1 MSYSGECMDDKAVNG
16 PELRTRCLVKFH
28 VIHPHVVWAL
38 SEKRGTSG
46 QVVDFAEN
54 GRNRNQLG

>member
-1 MSYSGECMDDKAVNG
+1 MDGKAVNG